1 MRQIQRAIRIGV
13 PVFSAAV
20 FGLLMAGALGSPMTS
35 QAAFIEGDQD
45 GPQVLIGSD
54 DDNQANPAIQPAGV
68 TANQSLN
75 NTDVLEGGAGNDVL
89 IGLLGSDVML
99 GGPGQ
104 DILVGGP
111 DPGPPNSDI
120 MFGGPGNDVSL
131 WAPGDGSEAFIGDQG
146 LDALVFGVTDRAAG
160 VPVLSA
166 PAPSFPHGVPTAN
179 VTGQGGFCTLEA
191 APPESG
197 YDFLVRFFVRATGNL
212 AVTVRTKDV
221 EQVFC
226 TSTAGGAIT
235 FADLTQA
242 APSFVIV
249 APDQVD
255 ALNRT
260 VGLMIR

>member
-1 MRQIQRAIRIGV
+1 MREIRRAIRIGV

-20 FGLLMAGALGSPMTS
+20 IGLLMAGTVGKPVTS
-35 QAAFIEGDQD
+35 QAAFIDGDQG

-75 NTDVLEGGAGNDVL
+75 NTDVLEGGAANDVL

-120 MFGGPGNDVSL
+120 MFGGQGDDVSL
-131 WAPGDGSEAFIGDQG
+131 WAPGDGSEAFIGNQG
-146 LDALVFGVTDRAAG
+146 LDALVFGVTDRSAG

-166 PAPSFPHGVPTAN
+166 AAPGFPFGVPTAN
-179 VTGQGGFCTLEA
+179 VSGQGGFCTIEA
-191 APPESG
+191 APANSG

-212 AVTVRTKDV
+212 AVTLRTKDV

-226 TSTAGGAIT
+226 TSVAGGAIT
-235 FADLTQA
+235 FADLTQPS
-242 APSFVIV
+242 PSFAII
-249 APDQVD
+249 APDQV
-255 ALNRT
+255 ATLNRT